1 MLQSKIFL
9 SDSDG
14 DSSQF
19 CSAADY
25 FNAWVKDNPNLEI
38 KDVKFRTLHNF
49 IEKVF
54 RGVNKMNGS
63 MSKRTYSHYHLCI
76 CDIYQLHVSKRRE
89 DNPSSS
95 R

>member
-25 FNAWVKDNPNLEI
+25 FNAWVKDNPNIEI
-38 KDVKFRTLHNF
+38 KDVKFQHAMTTDKYNDEYALQASSIFVLFELLDGSDPFTRFNSYTL
-49 IEKVF
+49 
-54 RGVNKMNGS
+54 
-63 MSKRTYSHYHLCI
+63 
-76 CDIYQLHVSKRRE
+76 
-89 DNPSSS
+89 
-95 R
+95 